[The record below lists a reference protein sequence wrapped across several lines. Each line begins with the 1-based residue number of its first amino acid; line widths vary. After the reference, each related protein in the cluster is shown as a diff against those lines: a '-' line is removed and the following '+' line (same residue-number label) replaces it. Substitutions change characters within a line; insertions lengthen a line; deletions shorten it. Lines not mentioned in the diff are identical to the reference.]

1 MNIFIF
7 PQIEL
12 LKIFSEMSDKVVKDK
27 PPKGQAEEC
36 YVLDEYIVE
45 DTRNDERQERK
56 DGKGKNEDKK
66 RGQNKKRPVFKV
78 NNKVSKW
85 KGLGVGGR
93 FHTTKNL
100 F

>member
-1 MNIFIF
+1 
-7 PQIEL
+7 
-12 LKIFSEMSDKVVKDK
+12 MSDNVIKDK

-45 DTRNDERQERK
+45 NTARKDERQERT
-56 DGKGKNEDKK
+56 DGKGKDEDRK

-85 KGLGVGGR
+85 GGGR
-93 FHTTKNL
+93 TTLNL
-100 F
+100 ILEYLYFPCLLQVSDIKPQV

>member
-1 MNIFIF
+1 MCLNLFIIPGISF
-7 PQIEL
+7 
-12 LKIFSEMSDKVVKDK
+12 FSEMSDNVIKDK

-45 DTRNDERQERK
+45 NTARKDERQERT
-56 DGKGKNEDKK
+56 DGKGKDEEKK

-85 KGLGVGGR
+85 GGGC
-93 FHTTKNL
+93 TT
-100 F
+100 

>member
-1 MNIFIF
+1 
-7 PQIEL
+7 
-12 LKIFSEMSDKVVKDK
+12 MSDNVIKDK

-45 DTRNDERQERK
+45 NTARKDERQERTDGNGK
-56 DGKGKNEDKK
+56 DEDKK

-85 KGLGVGGR
+85 GGVVPLE
-93 FHTTKNL
+93 TL
-100 F
+100 FLNTYIFLACYRLAT